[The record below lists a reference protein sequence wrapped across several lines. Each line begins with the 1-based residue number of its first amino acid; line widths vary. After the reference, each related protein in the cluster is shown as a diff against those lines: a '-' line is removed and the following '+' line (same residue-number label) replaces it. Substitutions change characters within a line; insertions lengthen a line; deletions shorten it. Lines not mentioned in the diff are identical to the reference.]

1 MVNTSQPS
9 NLSPSEIQD
18 VINELDRERNM
29 NSMLKN
35 INETLEKYIKE
46 LEDKLMELNENS
58 QLSVQNN
65 NKPNNNLSGESK
77 E

>member
-1 MVNTSQPS
+1 
-9 NLSPSEIQD
+9 
-18 VINELDRERNM
+18 M